1 MIVNL
6 ETKAYQTRS
15 DMPNQNW
22 LGEGWA
28 VVPDGSDI
36 ANDIIK
42 FYPRYEFIMEDEEII
57 GIKEIPKTQEEIDN
71 ERVEEIKS
79 ELTDLDTTINRA
91 TEDLYTLTKTTP
103 YASTQQVINRKIELR
118 EELKTLTG
126 GDASAKNNAN

>member
-22 LGEGWA
+22 LGEGWV
-28 VVPDGSDI
+28 VVPDGSNI
-36 ANDIIK
+36 ANDIVK
-42 FYPRYEFIMEDEEII
+42 LYPRYEFVMEDEEII
-57 GIKEIPKTQEEIDN
+57 GVKEIPKTQQEIDN
-71 ERVEEIKS
+71 ERAEEIKS
-79 ELTDLDTTINRA
+79 ELTDLDNTINRA